1 VAETRQ
7 TQGSPRLRNAA
18 FGAQQF
24 ILVDIANIEHR
35 PCLTDLFSFGVI
47 KFANP
52 CLFEELIRSVED
64 VIS

>member
-24 ILVDIANIEHR
+24 VLVDI
-35 PCLTDLFSFGVI
+35 CFD
-47 KFANP
+47 
-52 CLFEELIRSVED
+52 ELPRTGRLSVFLGAW
-64 VIS
+64 